1 MTRLVVEGSLAE
13 YYGAAGE
20 AKTNRI
26 RAIFADEA
34 GVATDKVTV
43 VVHATRR
50 RRLQSENAVIIDVT
64 IQCDSPAAAAT
75 TRSALASTLG
85 SAEAASSLLATAG
98 VTVTSPPE
106 VRQSTAI
113 IDDDGQLQDQEQ
125 DPVSDQKGSAG
136 LPVGAVAGISIGGA
150 AFVAALVALA
160 VCCRRRL
167 CVEVPLPPPDDG
179 WTPPAGGCTSTSTT
193 SLVEID
199 VIVKSK

>member
-1 MTRLVVEGSLAE
+1 MTRLIVEGSLAE

-50 RRLQSENAVIIDVT
+50 RRLQSVNAVIIDVT

-75 TRSALASTLG
+75 TRSALDSTLG
-85 SAEAASSLLATAG
+85 SAEAASSFLATAG

-113 IDDDGQLQDQEQ
+113 IDDDGQLQEQ
-125 DPVSDQKGSAG
+125 DPVSKKEGDQKGSAG

-160 VCCRRRL
+160 VCCRPRVLGAARL
-167 CVEVPLPPPDDG
+167 RLRVR
-179 WTPPAGGCTSTSTT
+179 
-193 SLVEID
+193 
-199 VIVKSK
+199 